1 MSLRSVHSASLRRPS
16 KGDALLTTL
25 LTGFFGPVYRIF
37 LKLVGAQPDPSKGK
51 TDSPS
56 PLSLLLGLSLGL
68 LFLPGCGSE
77 SPDPASVS
85 GTNRLPFSPRTYAIQ
100 RAPTPPTID
109 GRLTETAWAEAD
121 WTAPF
126 VNSQGRNQPSPPF
139 QTRAKMMWDDT
150 YLYVAA
156 QLEESDVRAT
166 FTTRDTSIWR
176 ENAFELF
183 IDPDGDT
190 HNYYEYQ
197 INARETQW
205 DLLLTKPYRD
215 AETPRISAWDI
226 RGLKKGVTVQ
236 GTLNEPSDT
245 DEGWTVELALP
256 WSVLAETAPNAQPP
270 QDGDQ
275 WRLNLTRMQW
285 PVTVT
290 DGNYV
295 QDTTDSGAFAWSP
308 QGGTGNYHKPERW
321 GIVEFSTAPTNA
333 PADTVRVP
341 PNERVKWA
349 LRRLYYRQN
358 AYREANGTYAS
369 SLRALNAADIS
380 LENRTFNPR
389 LQTTQSSYEI
399 TASGANGAS
408 VHIRHDGKVWT
419 TTE

>member
-1 MSLRSVHSASLRRPS
+1 MMSGWGVPV
-16 KGDALLTTL
+16 LLVL
-25 LTGFFGPVYRIF
+25 CLIG
-37 LKLVGAQPDPSKGK
+37 S
-51 TDSPS
+51 
-56 PLSLLLGLSLGL
+56 
-68 LFLPGCGSE
+68 GCGDE
-77 SPDPASVS
+77 SGEATVSPPD
-85 GTNRLPFSPRTYAIQ
+85 RIPFQPRTYAVQ
-100 RAPTPPTID
+100 RATTAPTID
-109 GRLTETAWAEAD
+109 GQLTDASWSETE

-126 VNSQGRNQPSPPF
+126 VDSRGRDSPAPPHR
-139 QTRAKMMWDDT
+139 TRAKLMWDDT

-156 QLEESDVRAT
+156 QLEEPDVRAS

-215 AETPRISAWDI
+215 EETPRISAWDI
-226 RGLKKGVTVQ
+226 RGLKKAVAVR
-236 GTLNEPSDT
+236 GTLNDPSDT

-256 WSVLAETAPNAQPP
+256 WSVLEETAPNAQPP

-285 PVTVT
+285 PVTVEN
-290 DGNYV
+290 GNYV
-295 QDTTDSGAFAWSP
+295 RDTTDRGAFAWSP
-308 QGGTGNYHKPERW
+308 QGGTGNFHKPERW
-321 GIVEFSTAPTNA
+321 GIVEFSDAPTNA
-333 PADTVRVP
+333 TADSVRVP
-341 PNERVKWA
+341 PNEHVKWA

-358 AYREANGTYAS
+358 AFQEEHGAYTS
-369 SLRALNAADIS
+369 SLSALNAGDIS
-380 LENRTFNPR
+380 LEDRPFDPS

-399 TASGANGAS
+399 TTPGANGTT

-419 TTE
+419 TD